1 LSALAT
7 PLAQSLHQVKWHDIC
22 ALAQAAGN
30 EILQWY
36 HNADEVGVRLSDKS
50 DDSPLTRA
58 DLAAH
63 SCITAGLKAL
73 TPDIPVVSE
82 EDAASHAQRGRWPR
96 HWLIDP
102 LDGTREFLA
111 RNGQF
116 TVNLALIESG
126 VSVWGVVHAPVSGV
140 TYWGGAGLG
149 AWRQDAQGTTRMHA
163 TSDRD
168 PALPCRLL
176 ASQSHLNDATRHFI
190 EKVQPHVLMQAG
202 SSLKFC
208 HIAAG
213 LADVYPRLGP
223 TCEWDTAAA
232 QAVLEGAGGM
242 VLDLQAKPLRYNKA
256 DIFNPHF
263 LACAPGWADLLHHI
277 ST

>member
-1 LSALAT
+1 LITGFDTLPLSPIQNQEQAL
-7 PLAQSLHQVKWHDIC
+7 C
-22 ALAQAAGN
+22 ELAQAAGQA
-30 EILQWY
+30 ILQWY
-36 HNADEVGVRLSDKS
+36 QWPTDEGVQLANKS

-63 SCITAGLKAL
+63 DCIAQGLRRL

-82 EDAASHAQRGRWPR
+82 EDSASHAQRMQYPR

-126 VSVWGVVHAPVSGV
+126 VSVWGVVHAPVSGL
-140 TYWGGAGLG
+140 TYWGGVGWG
-149 AWRQDAQGTTRMHA
+149 AWRQQAQLKTPIQA
-163 TSDRD
+163 TPQRD
-168 PALPCRLL
+168 PAKPCRIL
-176 ASQSHLNDATRHFI
+176 ASKSHLNDATRQFI
-190 EKVQPHVLMQAG
+190 DRVQPHVLLQAG

-208 HIAAG
+208 QMAEG
-213 LADVYPRLGP
+213 LADVYPRLSP

-232 QAVLEGAGGM
+232 QAVLEGAGGA
-242 VLDLQAKPLRYNKA
+242 VLDLQGQPLRYGKA
-256 DIFNPHF
+256 DIYNPHF
-263 LACAPGWADLLHHI
+263 LACAPGWSHLLSDI

>member
-1 LSALAT
+1 LPTTLSLRLQQDLGQAICS
-7 PLAQSLHQVKWHDIC
+7 LAQT
-22 ALAQAAGN
+22 AGQQ
-30 EILQWY
+30 ILQWY
-36 HNADEVGVRLSDKS
+36 HLPTDEGVQLANKP

-63 SCITAGLKAL
+63 DCIAQGLRRL
-73 TPDIPVVSE
+73 TPNIPVVSE
-82 EDAASHAQRGRWPR
+82 EDAASQAQRLQHPR
-96 HWLIDP
+96 YWLIDP

-126 VSVWGVVHAPVSGV
+126 ISVWGVVHAPVSGL

-149 AWRQDAQGTTRMHA
+149 AWRQQAQVTTSIQAMPH
-163 TSDRD
+163 RD
-168 PALPCRLL
+168 PAKPCRIL
-176 ASQSHLNDATRHFI
+176 ASKSHLNDATRQFI
-190 EKVQPHVLMQAG
+190 DQVQPHVLLQVG

-208 HIAAG
+208 QMAEG
-213 LADVYPRLGP
+213 LADVYPRLSP

-232 QAVLEGAGGM
+232 QAVLEGAGGA
-242 VLDLQAKPLRYNKA
+242 VLNLQGQPLRYGKA
-256 DIFNPHF
+256 DIYNPQF
-263 LACAPGWADLLHHI
+263 LACAPGWSHLISII